1 MIKATKANRTAGHAV
16 GVDVK
21 NLPADRQVSRH
32 KVIKISHCLDL

>member
-1 MIKATKANRTAGHAV
+1 MNLLRKTKVNTEY

-21 NLPADRQVSRH
+21 NLPADSQVSRH

>member
-1 MIKATKANRTAGHAV
+1 
-16 GVDVK
+16 VDVK